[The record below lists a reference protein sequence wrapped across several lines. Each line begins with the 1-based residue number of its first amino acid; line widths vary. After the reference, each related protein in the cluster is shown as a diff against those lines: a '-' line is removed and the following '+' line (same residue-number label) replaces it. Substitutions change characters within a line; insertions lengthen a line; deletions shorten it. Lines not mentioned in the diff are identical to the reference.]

1 MPAAF
6 FESSF
11 DEPDYEE
18 PPQPARAVAV
28 IIPATARAAALLNV
42 DFFIAFTLIKNI
54 YPLNPDIGERT
65 TFCVLSIATIIT
77 HYL

>member
-1 MPAAF
+1 MI
-6 FESSF
+6 
-11 DEPDYEE
+11 
-18 PPQPARAVAV
+18 VAIERTQNV
-28 IIPATARAAALLNV
+28 VLSIATI
-42 DFFIAFTLIKNI
+42 IAFTLIKNI